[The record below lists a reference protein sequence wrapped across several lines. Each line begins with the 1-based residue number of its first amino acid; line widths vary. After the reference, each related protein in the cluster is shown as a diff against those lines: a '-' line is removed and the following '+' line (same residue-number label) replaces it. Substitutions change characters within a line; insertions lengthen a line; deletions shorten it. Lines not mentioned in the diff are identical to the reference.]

1 MVLIVTARDTHNTRS
16 IRIWWQREFFFSFL
30 LSHSKR
36 LRRSCEIGSL
46 HHHATSWRQHS
57 KRKVSSVSF
66 DRSSISCAVESLV
79 KPKFFLSDLQA
90 CCVNK
95 KSKKTKKTKQHFEM
109 PRASSLSHYSII
121 RSTSSSQLAST
132 ARWNTHTQKRKT
144 NTKPQAS
151 TRGVFDHPML
161 SLISI
166 GFFHV
171 KYCTVPTVF
180 VPYEKPSFS
189 DIQLAH

>member
-1 MVLIVTARDTHNTRS
+1 MFHRHETANYTHINTHLLQLSNNLTQLPAHATQRRTSVSISSYYWATEESSTSCTLWYCYVLIVFFFFFFFLSLFLEKYKINTTMVLIVTARDTHNTRS

-79 KPKFFLSDLQA
+79 KPKFFL
-90 CCVNK
+90 
-95 KSKKTKKTKQHFEM
+95 
-109 PRASSLSHYSII
+109 
-121 RSTSSSQLAST
+121 
-132 ARWNTHTQKRKT
+132 
-144 NTKPQAS
+144 
-151 TRGVFDHPML
+151 
-161 SLISI
+161 
-166 GFFHV
+166 
-171 KYCTVPTVF
+171 
-180 VPYEKPSFS
+180 
-189 DIQLAH
+189 

>member
-1 MVLIVTARDTHNTRS
+1 MQLSAGHLCLFQATTEQLKKIPLPAHYGIAMFWLFSSSSFFFLSFFFFLEKYKTNTTMVLIVTARDTHNTRS

-95 KSKKTKKTKQHFEM
+95 KKQKNNKKTPKTAFWN
-109 PRASSLSHYSII
+109 ASSLFS
-121 RSTSSSQLAST
+121 
-132 ARWNTHTQKRKT
+132 K
-144 NTKPQAS
+144 
-151 TRGVFDHPML
+151 
-161 SLISI
+161 SLQY
-166 GFFHV
+166 HK
-171 KYCTVPTVF
+171 KYLF
-180 VPYEKPSFS
+180 
-189 DIQLAH
+189 